1 MKYLCN
7 YTDLYAEYR
16 LTIKNNH
23 RGHSYLGCVIF
34 FRDKIYSY
42 GINQYNVD
50 FKFNSI
56 HAEVDAV
63 SKLKYSEKIKK
74 VNLLVFRIN
83 KNKKELC
90 NAKPC
95 QNCIHC
101 IKYFMK
107 KKNYRLK
114 ANKCWYTNENGEF
127 TYLKI

>member
-16 LTIKNNH
+16 LSIKNNH
-23 RGHSYLGCVIF
+23 RGHSYLCCVIF
-34 FRDKIYSY
+34 FRNKIYSY

-50 FKFNSI
+50 FKFNTI

-63 SKLKYSEKIKK
+63 SKLKYSEKTKK
-74 VNLLVFRIN
+74 VNLMVFRIN
-83 KNKKELC
+83 RNKKELC

-95 QNCIHC
+95 QNCINC

-114 ANKCWYTNENGEF
+114 SNKCWFTNENGEF
-127 TYLKI
+127 DYLKI